1 MLAELAAANA
11 AFAIIKQAV
20 SNGRDIATVGQHI
33 AQFVGS
39 QDDLR
44 RKVEKK
50 KRSPFHAGNDFEEFM
65 ALEAIKEKEEELK
78 QYMIYA
84 GRPGLWNDWLKF
96 QAQARKDRQAAEEQR
111 KKDRE
116 RLLEIIALSV
126 ACIVGVG
133 IFAIIIY
140 AAMKAR
146 GLIS

>member
-11 AFAIIKQAV
+11 AFAVIKQAV
-20 SNGRDIATVGQHI
+20 ANGRDIATVGSQI
-33 AQFVGS
+33 AKFVTS

-50 KRSPFHAGNDFEEFM
+50 KRSPFHVGNDFEEFM
-65 ALEAIKEKEEELK
+65 ALEAIREKEEELK

-111 KKDRE
+111 KKNRDRMI
-116 RLLEIIALSV
+116 EIIVLSI
-126 ACIVGVG
+126 ACIVGLGV
-133 IFAIIIY
+133 FAVIIY
-140 AAMKAR
+140 AGMKAR

>member
-11 AFAIIKQAV
+11 AYSVIKTALA
-20 SNGRDIATVGQHI
+20 NGKEISSVASHI
-33 AQFVGS
+33 GAFITN

-50 KRSPFHAGNDFEEFM
+50 KRSAFHQGNDFEEFM

-78 QYMIYA
+78 QYMIIC

-96 QAQARKDRQAAEEQR
+96 SAQARKDRIAAEEAR
-111 KKDRE
+111 KKHIE
-116 RLLEIIALSV
+116 RMIEIAVIAI
-126 ACIVGVG
+126 ACIVGLGV
-133 IFAIIIY
+133 FAVIIY

-146 GLIS
+146 GLI